1 MPDPQQIEAGNIDLS
16 NRPRVRN
23 PDGSISTVRSI
34 GIEDNGVNVVIPT
47 VSQDGRV
54 LSNADAV
61 ALYRKT
67 GQHLGKFTTQAE
79 ADAFAR
85 QLHESEARKL
95 MPDPQQVAAPPQSI
109 TFDTPASVSFDN
121 AATKPPERSWLDS
134 VKDYFDEATQGVRS
148 IIPGTPQAT
157 ALGTSM
163 LHPIDTAKAYSH
175 SVTDIADKAKD
186 AFDKGD
192 YATGVRHALN
202 YLLTG
207 AVGPVAV
214 RSDQAGDLAQQGQT
228 ARSLGA
234 ATDVGLQVAAPV
246 VASKVAPALAAV
258 KTEPSSVP
266 PAVKALPDLMKAAP
280 PSRSTPYTPD
290 DVIRAAPEIAA
301 QLAKKPVEDM
311 AGAVEA
317 TDLAAK
323 NIQSKVKDLA
333 AAHPNYTSVPS
344 VLPAVRAQFSKGGA
358 MGTADTDLPNALKTL
373 APFNLDQP
381 MTLAEKMSVLTRMN
395 ALNEGV
401 LSDKGWDT
409 TTALNSD
416 PKFAARYVAANALRD
431 DIYNGLDS
439 LGVPGVR
446 QLQQRQASVIKLRD
460 AMAAQQYKGDKTVSG
475 TGANTIPAKIAR
487 GAIPAVGGAAG
498 AYFGGVPGAAA
509 GTVVGNEVA
518 RSIVPQNLTRDA
530 LVTRALKT
538 LGLSMPPTYPEVP
551 ATVQPRGLL
560 TAPATPLGSGP
571 DMSGTGGLYPAKMV
585 MVKDPVTGELKRV
598 YTSEVAGG
606 GSQ

>member
-1 MPDPQQIEAGNIDLS
+1 
-16 NRPRVRN
+16 
-23 PDGSISTVRSI
+23 
-34 GIEDNGVNVVIPT
+34 
-47 VSQDGRV
+47 
-54 LSNADAV
+54 
-61 ALYRKT
+61 
-67 GQHLGKFTTQAE
+67 
-79 ADAFAR
+79 
-85 QLHESEARKL
+85 
-95 MPDPQQVAAPPQSI
+95 MPDPQQVAAPQSI

-175 SVTDIADKAKD
+175 SVTDIADKAKE
-186 AFDKGD
+186 AFDRGD
-192 YATGVRHALN
+192 YGQGVRHALN

-214 RSDQAGDLAQQGQT
+214 RSDQAGDLADQGQY

-234 ATDVGLQVAAPV
+234 TTDVGIQTAAPV
-246 VASKVAPALAAV
+246 VAHEAIRPPTPVVRSVPSLATGEV
-258 KTEPSSVP
+258 IKPPVPTPSGVP

-344 VLPAVRAQFSKGGA
+344 VLPSVRAQFSKGGA
-358 MGTADTDLPNALKTL
+358 MGTAETDLPNALKTL

-395 ALNEGV
+395 ALNDGV
-401 LSDKGWDT
+401 LSDRGWDT

-475 TGANTIPAKIAR
+475 TGANGPAANATR
-487 GAIPAVGGAAG
+487 AAVPVAAYAVGSH
-498 AYFGGVPGAAA
+498 YGGPIVGA
-509 GTVVGNEVA
+509 GTAAVGHMVA
-518 RSIVPQNLTRDA
+518 QSLTPQNLTRDA

-560 TAPATPLGSGP
+560 TAPATPLTEGA
-571 DMSGTGGLYPAKMV
+571 DVSGTGGLYPAKSIV
-585 MVKDPVTGELKRV
+585 VRDPATGRMKRV

-606 GSQ
+606 GSK